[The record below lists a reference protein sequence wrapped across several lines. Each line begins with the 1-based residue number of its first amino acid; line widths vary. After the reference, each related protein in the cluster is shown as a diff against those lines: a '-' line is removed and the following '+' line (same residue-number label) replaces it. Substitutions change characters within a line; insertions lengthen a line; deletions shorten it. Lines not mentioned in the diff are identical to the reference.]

1 MSEHDCDSNITQLLN
16 LYGGGDKVALEQLSP
31 LIYIELQQIARR
43 LFSSES
49 AGHTLQPTALVNEAF
64 MKLVEI
70 DVSWQDRAHFYALA
84 ARLMRRLLVDHA
96 KSKHADKR
104 GGLQNNL
111 TLNTKIGSDNDMSEV
126 DMLALHDAIEK
137 LAEQDERKA
146 LLIELQYFGGLNF
159 EEMALV
165 SGLSSSSIDRELRF
179 SRAWL
184 KAHLSEKNAQ

>member
-184 KAHLSEKNAQ
+184 KAQLSENSAQ

>member
-1 MSEHDCDSNITQLLN
+1 MSELDCDSNITQLLN
-16 LYGGGDKVALEQLSP
+16 LYGGGDKVALQQLSP
-31 LIYIELQQIARR
+31 LIYIELQRIARR
-43 LFSSES
+43 LFASES

-111 TLNTKIGSDNDMSEV
+111 TLNTMVSSDNDMSEV

-165 SGLSSSSIDRELRF
+165 CGLSSSSIDRELRF

-184 KAHLSEKNAQ
+184 KAHLSENNAQ

>member
-184 KAHLSEKNAQ
+184 KAHLSENSAQ